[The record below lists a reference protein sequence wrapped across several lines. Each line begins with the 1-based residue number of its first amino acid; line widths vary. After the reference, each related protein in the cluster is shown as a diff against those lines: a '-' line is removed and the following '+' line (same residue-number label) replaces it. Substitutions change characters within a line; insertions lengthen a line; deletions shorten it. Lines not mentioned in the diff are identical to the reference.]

1 MLSRA
6 LEGFS
11 SYLAALLELSFWFV
25 ITFSPWQYWISYSF
39 YMLSFWCYCSLFFS
53 AVASASDDCYS
64 NPLWFL
70 QLWQRG
76 QRIHSAFHQIY
87 TGQCTLF
94 FFFSLLGFNFNFI
107 SMSVCPNS
115 SCSYNVTSCIGAI
128 LYHTSCRIWLFLGL
142 YCSSLGW
149 RTPFLKGNPRRLQRQ
164 KLISRQHWRMSFAR
178 SVSGCFLVHYIYT
191 LSSICQDLA

>member
-39 YMLSFWCYCSLFFS
+39 YMLSFWCYCSLFFL

-94 FFFSLLGFNFNFI
+94 FSLFWGLILILFQCLCAQIQAVLTMLLHVLVQFFIILLAEYGSFWGSI
-107 SMSVCPNS
+107 V
-115 SCSYNVTSCIGAI
+115 
-128 LYHTSCRIWLFLGL
+128 L
-142 YCSSLGW
+142 
-149 RTPFLKGNPRRLQRQ
+149 
-164 KLISRQHWRMSFAR
+164 HWDEELHS
-178 SVSGCFLVHYIYT
+178 
-191 LSSICQDLA
+191 